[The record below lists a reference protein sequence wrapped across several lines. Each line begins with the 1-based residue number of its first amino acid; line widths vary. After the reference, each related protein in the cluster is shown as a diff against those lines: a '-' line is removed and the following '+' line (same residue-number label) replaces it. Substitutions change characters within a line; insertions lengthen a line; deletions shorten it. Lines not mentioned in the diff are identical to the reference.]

1 MLPTMAL
8 TEDNNSKRRIDDIDR
23 LLRGFGAYLQLER
36 GLSDNT
42 RESYLFDI
50 AKFLDFLKRENQ
62 MLRSVTDQSLQA
74 FVADLHDLGIAPRS
88 QARIISGLK
97 SFFKYLKAENYIDE
111 DPTLNLESPQT
122 GRHLPEVLTVEQ
134 IDMLIDEIDKST
146 PEGRRNNAII
156 EVMYGCGLRV
166 SELVNLEINKLY
178 FDDGYIVVTGKGS
191 KERIVPISDVAIEL
205 VNEYLTERA
214 QLDVVAG
221 EENVLFLNRRGH
233 RLTRQMIFTI
243 IKRLARQAGIKK
255 EISPHTLRHSFA
267 THLLEGGA
275 NLRAIQQMLGHE
287 SIATTEIY
295 LHLDTSNLRREIL
308 QHHPRN
314 L

>member
-1 MLPTMAL
+1 MT
-8 TEDNNSKRRIDDIDR
+8 DDGISKRRIDDIDR
-23 LLRGFGAYLQLER
+23 ILRGFGAYLQLER
-36 GLSDNT
+36 GLADNT

-50 AKFLDFLKRENQ
+50 AKFLEFLKRENQ
-62 MLRSVTDQSLQA
+62 TLRSVTDESLQA

-97 SFFKYLKAENYIDE
+97 SFFKYLKAENYLDE
-111 DPTLNLESPQT
+111 DPTINLESPQT

-166 SELVNLEINKLY
+166 SELVNLEINKLF

-191 KERIVPISDVAIEL
+191 KERIVPISDVAIDL
-205 VNEYLTERA
+205 VNSYMDERA

-243 IKRLARQAGIKK
+243 IKRLARQAGITK

-308 QHHPRN
+308 EHHPRN

>member
-1 MLPTMAL
+1 M
-8 TEDNNSKRRIDDIDR
+8 TEKRRIDDIDR
-23 LLRGFGAYLQLER
+23 ILRGFGAYLQLER
-36 GLSDNT
+36 GLADNT

-50 AKFLDFLKRENQ
+50 AKFIEFLKRESQ
-62 MLRSVTDQSLQA
+62 TLRSVTDESLQA

-111 DPTLNLESPQT
+111 DPTINLESPQT

-166 SELVNLEINKLY
+166 SELVNLEINKLF

-205 VNEYLTERA
+205 VNSYMLERA

-243 IKRLARQAGIKK
+243 IKRLARQAGIAK

-295 LHLDTSNLRREIL
+295 IHLDTTRLRAQLLTYHPHYASAPREEA
-308 QHHPRN
+308 
-314 L
+314 